1 MRCCTPSYFYKKN
14 SNKKCFI
21 KFQDVLTMVKE
32 QAPIFLLFLF
42 LNYKLF
48 KGCLPQFHI
57 VHSWRHCSICIS
69 SKKYAI
75 SSDIQNESAE
85 NGTAIHQLTWLSLP
99 VIRQKD
105 ESRSWGN
112 KNTKHAQ
119 FKKKKQIFLTP
130 WYPHVHMC
138 IRSKKYSFFGKFYV
152 LCFLV
157 TSLLR
162 HALLPYYRQVV
173 VWESF

>member
-1 MRCCTPSYFYKKN
+1 
-14 SNKKCFI
+14 
-21 KFQDVLTMVKE
+21 MVKE

-42 LNYKLF
+42 LNFKLF
-48 KGCLPQFHI
+48 KGCLPQFYI

-119 FKKKKQIFLTP
+119 FKKKNKYFLPPDT
-130 WYPHVHMC
+130 HMYIC
-138 IRSKKYSFFGKFYV
+138 VLGVRNIRFSENFT
-152 LCFLV
+152 CFV
-157 TSLLR
+157 F
-162 HALLPYYRQVV
+162 LLPLFWDSPFCLITDKLLYEKVFSDFNRIKF
-173 VWESF
+173 S